1 MSLLPRFVIMIS
13 IATLIMASLHYYVY
27 TRIGRHMLLGPAELR
42 GLKYVLVGLFGLLF
56 CAIPMSRLLRLP
68 ATRAVMWTAYI
79 WLGSLIVMAVVFAGA
94 DLARV
99 VIAVLARVAPQT
111 VDEERRTLLS
121 RALGLATMGTASA
134 LVGYALYQGL
144 RRVAVRR
151 LAVTLQKLPAEL
163 SGFRIVQ
170 LTDVHIGPTLDGRW
184 LRQVVEQVNAL
195 DADAIAITGDLV
207 DGPVAKLR
215 EHVAPLAELR
225 ARHGVFFVT
234 GNHEYYAGV
243 DEWLDELRRLGLRVL
258 RNERV
263 TLRPSSSPGDRGAS
277 SSGSGAAIDFL
288 GVDDYHS
295 STFPGHGPDLARA
308 VAGRDA
314 QVPAVLLAHQ
324 PAAVSEAAQCG
335 VDLQLSGHTHG
346 GQIWPWGI
354 FVRLQQP
361 YIAGLH
367 RHGQTQLYVS
377 CGTGYWGPPMRL
389 NAPAE
394 ITEITL
400 RSPAA

>member
-13 IATLIMASLHYYVY
+13 IATLVMASLHYYVY

-42 GLKYVLVGLFGLLF
+42 VLKYALVTLFGLLF

-68 ATRAVMWTAYI
+68 ATRVVMWTAYI

-99 VIAVLARVAPQT
+99 ALAVLARVAPQT
-111 VDEERRTLLS
+111 VDEQRRTLLS

-134 LVGYALYQGL
+134 LIGYALYQGL

-243 DEWLDELRRLGLRVL
+243 DEWLVELRRLGLRVL

-263 TLRPSSSPGDRGAS
+263 TLRPTVSSGDRAGS
-277 SSGSGAAIDFL
+277 NSGAAIDFL

-295 STFPGHGPDLARA
+295 GTFPGHGPDLARA

-324 PAAVSEAAQCG
+324 PIAVGEAAQCG

-400 RSPAA
+400 RSLTA